1 SSLCGTLLAIFG
13 MYPRTVKPVESVRY
27 RPTTPLELASP
38 VGNRVDFELSSRRA
52 DSHALAAS
60 TTMRARIW
68 YSRLSCV
75 FTYEMP
81 VARPASLVVTERAMA
96 FVIIFSRPVRSAG
109 GRRTDGDEKFAW
121 TLQPRPHSP
130 QYWHAWRPLNL

>member
-1 SSLCGTLLAIFG
+1 MYRCIPPTPSSLCGTLLAIFG
-13 MYPRTVKPVESVRY
+13 IYPRTVKPVESVRY

-38 VGNRVDFELSSRRA
+38 LGDRLDFEFRSSRA

-68 YSRLSCV
+68 YSRLSWV
-75 FTYEMP
+75 FTYEIP
-81 VARPASLVVTERAMA
+81 VARPASLVVTSRVIA
-96 FVIIFSRPVRSAG
+96 FVMIFSRPVRSAG
-109 GRRTDGDEKFAW
+109 GRSTDGDEKFAW

-130 QYWHAWRPLNL
+130 Q